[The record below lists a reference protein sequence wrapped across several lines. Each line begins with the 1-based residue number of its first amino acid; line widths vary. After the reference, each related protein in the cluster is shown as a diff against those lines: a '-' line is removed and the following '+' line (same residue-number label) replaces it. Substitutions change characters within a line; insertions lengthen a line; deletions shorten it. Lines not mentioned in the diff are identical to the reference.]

1 MMELMFGVIVI
12 GGFALISMVVLLFKE
27 REERKDL
34 EERMRAH
41 EVLQSIKSD
50 IADGGDEYISRVLR
64 ENARTMRSDKT
75 SDDI

>member
-1 MMELMFGVIVI
+1 MELIFGVLVI
-12 GGFALISMVVLLFKE
+12 GSFALLSMVVLLFKE

-41 EVLQSIKSD
+41 EVLQSVESD
-50 IADGGDEYISRVLR
+50 IASGGDEYISRVLR

>member
-1 MMELMFGVIVI
+1 MMELIFGVLVI
-12 GGFALISMVVLLFKE
+12 GGFALLSMVVLLFKE

-41 EVLQSIKSD
+41 EVLQSVESD
-50 IADGGDEYISRVLR
+50 IASGGDEYISRVLR
-64 ENARTMRSDKT
+64 ENSRAMRGDKT

>member
-1 MMELMFGVIVI
+1 MMELIFGVLVI
-12 GGFALISMVVLLFKE
+12 GGFALLSMVVLLFKE

-41 EVLQSIKSD
+41 EILQSVESD
-50 IADGGDEYISRVLR
+50 IANGGDEYISRVLR

>member
-1 MMELMFGVIVI
+1 MMELIFGVLVI
-12 GGFALISMVVLLFKE
+12 GGFALLSMVVLLFKE

-41 EVLQSIKSD
+41 EVLQSIESD
-50 IADGGDEYISRVLR
+50 IASGGDEYISRVLR

>member
-1 MMELMFGVIVI
+1 MMELMFGVLVI

-41 EVLQSIKSD
+41 EVLQSIESD
-50 IADGGDEYISRVLR
+50 IASGGDEYISNVLR
-64 ENARTMRSDKT
+64 KYTRDV
-75 SDDI
+75 